1 MYRSPRLGSSDRLKL
16 CKEGWIFDEVVR
28 KKKELF
34 RILNLPVP
42 SSEQIVKMEDSQEE
56 YDELEGIDP
65 IVSALEESDQIDL

>member
-1 MYRSPRLGSSDRLKL
+1 MTYF
-16 CKEGWIFDEVVR
+16 KEGWIFDEVVG

-42 SSEQIVKMEDSQEE
+42 SSEQIVKIEGSQEE

-65 IVSALEESDQIDL
+65 IVSELEESDQIDL

>member
-1 MYRSPRLGSSDRLKL
+1 MTYF
-16 CKEGWIFDEVVR
+16 KEGWIFDEVVG
-28 KKKELF
+28 KKEELF

>member
-1 MYRSPRLGSSDRLKL
+1 MTYF
-16 CKEGWIFDEVVR
+16 KEGWIFDEVVVG

-42 SSEQIVKMEDSQEE
+42 CSEQIVKMEDSQEE

-65 IVSALEESDQIDL
+65 IVSELEESDQIDL